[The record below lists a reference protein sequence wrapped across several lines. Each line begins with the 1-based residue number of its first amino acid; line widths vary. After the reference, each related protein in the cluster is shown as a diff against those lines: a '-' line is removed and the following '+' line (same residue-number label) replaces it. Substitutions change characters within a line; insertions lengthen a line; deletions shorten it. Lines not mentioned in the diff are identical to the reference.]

1 MWHAVVVPLRVA
13 LIASVRMIGLANSSM
28 MSIHALMIGL
38 MAITVTVM
46 MIVGV
51 SLTTVTVVM
60 IKAAVM
66 VVAIR
71 GDDMMMIVVVAMM
84 MIDVMVIGVDG
95 VIVSLLHMST
105 LPVRIAIFMG
115 IPLVIVGGAMVM
127 ILAVMEI
134 MEIKMPTSL
143 V

>member
-1 MWHAVVVPLRVA
+1 
-13 LIASVRMIGLANSSM
+13 MIGLANSSM
-28 MSIHALMIGL
+28 MNVRALMIGL
-38 MAITVTVM
+38 VVITVTVM
-46 MIVGV
+46 MIVVV
-51 SLTTVTVVM
+51 SLITVTVASTVTVVM

-71 GDDMMMIVVVAMM
+71 GEDMMMIALADMMMIVVVAMM

-105 LPVRIAIFMG
+105 LPVRFATFMG

-134 MEIKMPTSL
+134 VEIKMPTSL